1 MLEPSKVYMPSYVAV
16 NKNANEDGEVL
27 SQLSGPLLRCPSVC
41 LSMLCSLIAV
51 NVVYMH
57 M

>member
-1 MLEPSKVYMPSYVAV
+1 MPSYVAV